1 MLERWKKQLFSE
13 DGMKVVNVLFIL
25 LYLVRNPLLPY
36 APILYG
42 LYIWYILSGIQR
54 VRA

>member
-25 LYLVRNPLLPY
+25 IPFLPY

-42 LYIWYILSGIQR
+42 LYIWYILSDIQR

>member
-25 LYLVRNPLLPY
+25 LYLVKSPFYHMR
-36 APILYG
+36 LYCMVC
-42 LYIWYILSGIQR
+42 IFGIFCQTYKE
-54 VRA
+54 